1 MKKLIPSLILLLL
14 GIMVFAYTIYY
25 LPPSVPNG
33 RINLIN
39 LGLLL
44 GSLLVSVATLS
55 FFLLYL
61 ASFIWLRIS
70 LKRWA
75 GKSPL
80 KLFLKP
86 SLRRGLFVG
95 LFVLVLALLMLTRT
109 NNLLNLS
116 LLLMVFV
123 LLETYFWK

>member
-1 MKKLIPSLILLLL
+1 MKKLIPPLILLLL

-25 LPPSVPNG
+25 LPPSVPNEQ
-33 RINLIN
+33 INLIN